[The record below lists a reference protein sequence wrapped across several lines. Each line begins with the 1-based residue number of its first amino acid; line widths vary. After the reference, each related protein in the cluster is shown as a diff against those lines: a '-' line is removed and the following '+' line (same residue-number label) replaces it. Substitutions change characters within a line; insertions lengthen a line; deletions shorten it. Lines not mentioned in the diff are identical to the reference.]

1 MTYRSTT
8 TTVRWWCSGH
18 ERKRERENRRWVVR
32 GERER
37 TAESGGASPPLTA
50 AAGAVM
56 VVGSNELLRRRQQ
69 SSGSGSVSFR
79 VRVNMIQFR
88 LGSDLG
94 ISGFGFQV
102 RVKQCSGQP
111 PVKDAQRWSK
121 VRLGQ
126 FRLSFGSVNRS
137 QQQICAVA
145 GFEDR
150 VDSVKPSQL
159 S

>member
-69 SSGSGSVSFR
+69 SSGSG
-79 VRVNMIQFR
+79 
-88 LGSDLG
+88 
-94 ISGFGFQV
+94 FGFQV